1 MQVIDNSIHKAAM
14 KEKEPRCD
22 FCFLREKDVIKCAVE
37 SYAIKNC
44 ELYTHA
50 TCFARA
56 PKDPKAANFIC
67 DGCKHGIPSNAQC

>member
-37 SYAIKNC
+37 SYAI
-44 ELYTHA
+44 
-50 TCFARA
+50 
-56 PKDPKAANFIC
+56 
-67 DGCKHGIPSNAQC
+67 